1 MKKLDKI
8 ERIIWETSFDNN
20 ISKPPDIDKSWKNFK
35 EKVDNFDNYYSYSK
49 TSFYQNLLSYFF
61 GIRLTSNSIISFILI
76 LIISAPVAYNFIN
89 TKTLKANRGC
99 LESFILEDGSIVKL
113 NSESKISYSSKF
125 NQNNRDIKLTGE
137 AYFEVSNN
145 EMPFK
150 VNTDYGIIKVLGTSF
165 NVRARSDG
173 FEVGVISGNVIVE
186 NKNQSINL
194 KSGQKIDLN
203 LSTPKKLN
211 YQNYPGW
218 KYETLVCDG
227 IPLLKVSGEIE
238 RLFDIS
244 IKISNN
250 QIENTKISGILQ
262 TTNLQTVL
270 SSISLLAQCQF
281 KFDGE
286 TCTFF

>member
-281 KFDGE
+281 KFDGD

>member
-1 MKKLDKI
+1 MKNLDKI
-8 ERIIWETSFDNN
+8 EKIIWKTSFENN
-20 ISKPPDIDKSWKNFK
+20 ISKSPDIDKSWKNFE
-35 EKVDNFDNYYSYSK
+35 EKVDIFGNYYNHSK
-49 TSFYQNLLSYFF
+49 TSFYENLLSYFF

-76 LIISAPVAYNFIN
+76 LIVSSPIAYNIIN

-137 AYFEVSNN
+137 AYFEVFNSPI
-145 EMPFK
+145 PFK

-165 NVRARSDG
+165 NVRARPDG
-173 FEVGVISGNVIVE
+173 FEVGVISGNVIIE
-186 NKNQSINL
+186 SKDQSITL

-203 LSTPKKLN
+203 LSAPKKLN

-218 KYETLVCDG
+218 KHETLVCDRT
-227 IPLLKVSGEIE
+227 PFLKISGEIE

-244 IKISNN
+244 IKISSNK
-250 QIENTKISGILQ
+250 IEKTKISGILQ